1 MEKSYYQQLKPV
13 VLSYVEHF
21 KTDFTVHDKKSLRG
35 YKGEFYYG
43 IRKTGTDIFLYT
55 RAGNALLNLINKK
68 ETDYFTSRGLR
79 NIYDGVIDFAQNH
92 WLIYVL
98 LERYQNDRFFIGKDD
113 EVKEVSKEEFDRQ
126 LRAKVK
132 ILNDLAALLKGKPFI
147 LNLSQKLHK
156 QEEEERRQ
164 RDAA

>member
-43 IRKTGTDIFLYT
+43 IRKTRTDIFLYT
-55 RAGNALLNLINKK
+55 KAAEALFSLLNKN
-68 ETDYFTSRGLR
+68 EVSYFTSKGLKSL
-79 NIYDGVIDFAQNH
+79 YDGTTDIAVDHF
-92 WLIYVL
+92 LVYCL
-98 LERYQNDRFFIGKDD
+98 LQRRENDRFFIGKHMEIKETSKD
-113 EVKEVSKEEFDRQ
+113 EFNKQ
-126 LRAKVK
+126 LTAKVK
-132 ILNDLAALLKGKPFI
+132 VINDLAAQLKGSPFI
-147 LNLSQKLHK
+147 LDLYYKFK
-156 QEEEERRQ
+156 KREEEERRQ